1 MKRNRQTRF
10 LQQIVLASLF
20 AAMTTVLTFYIKI
33 PAHNGYIHLGD
44 SMIYLAA
51 SFLPTPLAMICAGL
65 GGMLADALGGY
76 TLYMLPTFIIK
87 ALLVLPFNRKS
98 DKILTKRNTFAL
110 LIASF
115 ITIVGYYVAEVV
127 LVSVSATN
135 GFGHFCEYIFSS
147 VAWSSALYCIP
158 GNIIQAVGSAIIFIL
173 LGAALDKI
181 KIKDKI

>member
-44 SMIYLAA
+44 SIIYLAA

-76 TLYMLPTFIIK
+76 TLYMLPTFAIK
-87 ALLVLPFNRKS
+87 SLLVLPFGRKS
-98 DKILTKRNTFAL
+98 NKILTKRSLVAL
-110 LIASF
+110 PAASLITVA
-115 ITIVGYYVAEVV
+115 GYYIAEVV
-127 LVSVSATN
+127 IISVSSTN
-135 GFGHFCEYIFSS
+135 GFGQFCEYFFSS
-147 VAWSSALYCIP
+147 VAWASAIYSIP
-158 GNIIQAVGSAIIFIL
+158 GNIIQAVGSAIIFIM